1 MLALVRASLLRP
13 FFRTKSGTESS
24 QIVYL
29 SAVCNLHVSEEGEPT
44 CTATVPA
51 AAPSSVKVTV
61 PEGSV
66 DPTAAGVMLTDT
78 GKVLPSAGVVVDGV
92 TTVVVAVLAT
102 VNVTLGEI
110 ELL

>member
-1 MLALVRASLLRP
+1 MSAARVILAV
-13 FFRTKSGTESS
+13 
-24 QIVYL
+24 
-29 SAVCNLHVSEEGEPT
+29 EGEPT

-51 AAPSSVKVTV
+51 AAPSSIKVTV

-66 DPTAAGVMLTDT
+66 EPTVAGVILTDT

-92 TTVVVAVLAT
+92 TTVVVSVLAT
-102 VNVTLGEI
+102 VKVTPGEM

>member
-1 MLALVRASLLRP
+1 MSPLYVAVKVWVPGVSAARVMLAV
-13 FFRTKSGTESS
+13 
-24 QIVYL
+24 
-29 SAVCNLHVSEEGEPT
+29 EGEPT

-110 ELL
+110 YLL

>member
-1 MLALVRASLLRP
+1 MLAV
-13 FFRTKSGTESS
+13 
-24 QIVYL
+24 
-29 SAVCNLHVSEEGEPT
+29 EGDPT

-66 DPTAAGVMLTDT
+66 EPTVAGVMLTDT

-92 TTVVVAVLAT
+92 TTVVVVVLAT
-102 VNVTLGEI
+102 VKQTLGEI
-110 ELL
+110 

>member
-1 MLALVRASLLRP
+1 
-13 FFRTKSGTESS
+13 
-24 QIVYL
+24 
-29 SAVCNLHVSEEGEPT
+29 
-44 CTATVPA
+44 
-51 AAPSSVKVTV
+51 
-61 PEGSV
+61 
-66 DPTAAGVMLTDT
+66 MLTDT